1 MKYEVNNRRSVNVV
15 MDDGYHKDNE
25 FIEVTEWANGE
36 GYDIVISE
44 RERVSIHYT
53 EWDILK
59 KIIKKFDKGKI

>member
-25 FIEVTEWANGE
+25 FIEVTEWTNGE

-44 RERVSIHYT
+44 RERVSIHFT

>member
-44 RERVSIHYT
+44 RERVSIHFT

>member
-1 MKYEVNNRRSVNVV
+1 MKYEVNNRKSVNVV
-15 MDDGYHKDNE
+15 MNDGYHKDGD
-25 FIEVTEWANGE
+25 FIEVTEWSNGE

-44 RERVSIHYT
+44 CERLSIHFT